1 MKVLIIEPSFEPRE
15 AEIESGLES
24 LQSVVGGNIEAIYP
38 YEDEM
43 AIICNE
49 EGKIKGLPLNR
60 SIVMNGETVDIIA
73 GTFLV
78 AGLTKSNFGSLSP
91 ELLKKYHDLFYPAEL
106 FQIDHHQIKSIK
118 IPPKTKRRP
127 HKSVD
132 DLVR

>member
-38 YEDEM
+38 YEDEV

-49 EGKIKGLPLNR
+49 EGKINGLPLNR

-91 ELLKKYHDLFYPAEL
+91 ELLYQCHDLC
-106 FQIDHHQIKSIK
+106 
-118 IPPKTKRRP
+118 
-127 HKSVD
+127 
-132 DLVR
+132 

>member
-1 MKVLIIEPSFEPRE
+1 MKVLIIEPYFEPRE

-38 YEDEM
+38 YEDEV

-49 EGKIKGLPLNR
+49 EGKINGLPLNR

-78 AGLTKSNFGSLSP
+78 AGLTESNFGSLSP
-91 ELLKKYHDLFYPAEL
+91 ELLKKYHNLFYSAEL
-106 FQIDHHQIKSIK
+106 FRIDHHQIKSIK
-118 IPPKTKRRP
+118 IPPKTKRRSQR
-127 HKSVD
+127 SVD

>member
-38 YEDEM
+38 YEDEV

-49 EGKIKGLPLNR
+49 EGKINGLPLNR

-91 ELLKKYHDLFYPAEL
+91 KLLKKYHDLFYSAEL
-106 FQIDHHQIKSIK
+106 FQIDHHQIKCTK
-118 IPPKTKRRP
+118 IPPKTKRRSQ
-127 HKSVD
+127 KSVD

>member
-38 YEDEM
+38 YEDEV

-49 EGKIKGLPLNR
+49 EGKINGLPLNR

-91 ELLKKYHDLFYPAEL
+91 KLLKKYHDLFYSAEL
-106 FQIDHHQIKSIK
+106 FQIDHHQIKCTK
-118 IPPKTKRRP
+118 IPPKTKRRS